1 MESAVCHRCRR
12 DLAGR
17 MVFALKT
24 AAGET
29 SRCLRC
35 ALRYLPMLKRS
46 VIAALV
52 VGSILTAL
60 NHGDVLFA
68 GDWSSAF
75 YWKIPLT
82 YLTPC
87 VVATWGALANAR
99 R

>member
-1 MESAVCHRCRR
+1 MESAVCHR

-60 NHGDVLFA
+60 NHGDVLFV
-68 GDWSSAF
+68 GDWSSAL

-87 VVATWGALANAR
+87 LVATWGALANAR

>member
-1 MESAVCHRCRR
+1 MPS
-12 DLAGR
+12 G
-17 MVFALKT
+17 
-24 AAGET
+24 
-29 SRCLRC
+29 

-60 NHGDVLFA
+60 NHGDVLFV
-68 GDWSSAF
+68 GDWSSAL
-75 YWKIPLT
+75 YWNIPLT

-87 VVATWGALANAR
+87 LVATWGALANAR